1 MISDSWR
8 FWVVVAG
15 ISGILGV
22 GGGAFGYHW
31 LEGDQGLHEVFS
43 TAVQYHMWHTLALFG
58 VAWLSAKRSGTSG
71 RWAARAGWFF
81 TAGII
86 MFSGSLYAFCIT
98 GETPVP
104 GAAPIGGMLFISG
117 WAMLAWSAMRRD
129 KPQTSD

>member
-1 MISDSWR
+1 MISESWR

-31 LEGDQGLHEVFS
+31 LEGDQGLRDIFS

-71 RWAARAGWFF
+71 R
-81 TAGII
+81 
-86 MFSGSLYAFCIT
+86 
-98 GETPVP
+98 
-104 GAAPIGGMLFISG
+104 
-117 WAMLAWSAMRRD
+117 
-129 KPQTSD
+129 